1 MIQQSTTTK
10 PLKDSNQRISTI
22 LAFALIPLSGFAT
35 DIYLPSLPSMST
47 VLDVSSTKIQLTLSL
62 FLITYGIAQLFIGSI
77 VDSFGRYKI
86 SLICLIVFAISC
98 VVISTTNN
106 IYIIYLM
113 RIIHG
118 FTVAAVIVAKRA
130 FFVDVY
136 EGEKLK
142 HYLSLF
148 SIIWSTGPIIAPF
161 VGGYLQNAFGWESNF
176 YFLAGMASILAILEF
191 IYSGETLK
199 KFSDFSVSKMVGVY
213 GDMLKTPSFSL
224 GLIMLGLA
232 YCMVMVFNM
241 TGPFIIEHHF
251 NGTPIIAGYSSLI
264 LGFAWMTGGF
274 IGKATINRPFVKK
287 MVVNIGMQLLF
298 VVTMLISIPVVS
310 NLFSMIFFAFIIHVT
325 AGYIFNNYFT
335 YCLGRFPNNA
345 GVASGLTGGITYV
358 IVSFLSYGVVTLL
371 PAKDEL
377 NLGYSYLLVTVLSVF
392 IMWMVYKTSRREA
405 QA

>member
-1 MIQQSTTTK
+1 MAQLSSTTK
-10 PLKDSNQRISTI
+10 HLKDSNQRISTI

-35 DIYLPSLPSMST
+35 DIYLPSLPSMAT
-47 VLDVSSTKIQLTLSL
+47 VLDVSSTKVQLTLSL
-62 FLITYGIAQLFIGSI
+62 FLITYGISQLFIGSI

-86 SLICLIVFAISC
+86 SLICLVVFAASC
-98 VVISTTNN
+98 IVISNTSN

-136 EGEKLK
+136 EGDKLK

-191 IYSGETLK
+191 IYSGETLQR
-199 KFSDFSVSKMVGVY
+199 FSDFSVSKMVGVY

-274 IGKATINRPFVKK
+274 AGKATINRPFVKK
-287 MVVNIGMQLLF
+287 MVVNIGLQLLF
-298 VVTMLISIPVVS
+298 VATMLISIPVVS
-310 NLFSMIFFAFIIHVT
+310 NLYSMIFFAFIIHVT

-358 IVSFLSYGVVTLL
+358 IVSFLSYGVVSLF

-377 NLGYSYLLVTVLSVF
+377 NLGYSYLLVTILSVF
-392 IMWMVYKTSRREA
+392 IMYFVYKTSRREVRA
-405 QA
+405 

>member
-47 VLDVSSTKIQLTLSL
+47 ALNVSSTSIQLTLSL
-62 FLITYGIAQLFIGSI
+62 FLITYGISQLFIGSI

-86 SLICLIVFAISC
+86 SLICLIVFALSC
-98 VVISTTNN
+98 VIISTTDN

-199 KFSDFSVSKMVGVY
+199 KFSDFSVSRMVGVY

-274 IGKATINRPFVKK
+274 IGKATINRPFVRK
-287 MVVNIGMQLLF
+287 MVANIGLQLLF
-298 VVTMLISIPVVS
+298 VAAMLISIPIVS
-310 NLFSMIFFAFIIHVT
+310 NLYSMVFFAFIIHVT

-345 GVASGLTGGITYV
+345 GIASGLTGGITYV

-377 NLGYSYLLVTVLSVF
+377 TLGYSYLLITILSVF
-392 IMWMVYKTSRREA
+392 IMWMVYRTSRREVKG
-405 QA
+405 

>member
-1 MIQQSTTTK
+1 MAQQSTSTK
-10 PLKDSNQRISTI
+10 QLKDSNQRISTI

-47 VLDVSSTKIQLTLSL
+47 ALDISSSRVQLTLSL
-62 FLITYGIAQLFIGSI
+62 FLITYGISQLFIGSI

-86 SLICLIVFAISC
+86 SLICLIVFAASC
-98 VVISTTNN
+98 LVVANTDN
-106 IYIIYLM
+106 IYLIYLM
-113 RIIHG
+113 RIVHG

-136 EGEKLK
+136 EGDKLK
-142 HYLSLF
+142 HFLSLF

-176 YFLAGMASILAILEF
+176 YFLAGMASVLAVLEF

-199 KFSDFSVSKMVGVY
+199 KFSEFRVSRMVSVY

-251 NGTPIIAGYSSLI
+251 HGTPIIAGYSSLI

-274 IGKATINRPFVKK
+274 AGKATINRPFVKK
-287 MVVNIGMQLLF
+287 MVVNIGLQLLF
-298 VVTMLISIPVVS
+298 VATMLVSVPFLS
-310 NLFSMIFFAFIIHVT
+310 NLYTMIFFAFIIHVT

-345 GVASGLTGGITYV
+345 GIASGLTGGITYV
-358 IVSFLSYGVVTLL
+358 IVSFLSYGVVTLF

-377 NLGYSYLLVTVLSVF
+377 NLGYSYLLVTILSVG
-392 IMWMVYKTSRREA
+392 IMWLVYKTSRRSSEA
-405 QA
+405 

>member
-1 MIQQSTTTK
+1 MAPQSTSTNR
-10 PLKDSNQRISTI
+10 LKDSNQRISTI

-35 DIYLPSLPSMST
+35 DIYLPSLPSMSA
-47 VLDVSSTKIQLTLSL
+47 VLNVSSTRIQLTLTL
-62 FLITYGIAQLFIGSI
+62 FLITYGISQLFIGSI

-86 SLICLIVFAISC
+86 SLICLIIFALSC
-98 VVISTTNN
+98 IVISTTSN

-142 HYLSLF
+142 HYLSMF

-161 VGGYLQNAFGWESNF
+161 VGGYLQNAFGWKSNF
-176 YFLAGMASILAILEF
+176 YFLAGMASILAVLEF

-199 KFSDFSVSKMVGVY
+199 NFSKFSVSKMVSVY

-251 NGTPIIAGYSSLI
+251 MGTPIIAGYSSLI

-287 MVVNIGMQLLF
+287 MVVNIGLQLLF
-298 VVTMLISIPVVS
+298 VATMLLSIPIVS
-310 NLFSMIFFAFIIHVT
+310 NLYSMIFFAFIIHVT

-345 GVASGLTGGITYV
+345 GIASGLTGGITYV
-358 IVSFLSYGVVTLL
+358 IVSFLSYGVVSLL

-392 IMWMVYKTSRREA
+392 VMWMVYKSSRREVTV
-405 QA
+405 